1 MILAESGMGN
11 LIIPVRILTIV
22 VEIIWLIHII
32 SKFRMEVG
40 SHLSAYSPEPPVSA
54 SCGHH
59 RTTPEYLQRFIYH
72 RSFERI
78 GNTGLAYR
86 SPFGGNEQYTVGG
99 FRSVKVTAGRHF
111 FRTAISL
118 ISSVRYSITANI
130 PLRRLWQSQSHR
142 LPTHHKETRLL
153 Q

>member
-32 SKFRMEVG
+32 SKFRIG
-40 SHLSAYSPEPPVSA
+40 SRVIHLSAIHQSLLYQCRV
-54 SCGHH
+54 
-59 RTTPEYLQRFIYH
+59 FITGQHLNTFRLINH

-78 GNTGLAYR
+78 GNTGFAYR

-99 FRSVKVTAGRHF
+99 FRSVKSG
-111 FRTAISL
+111 
-118 ISSVRYSITANI
+118 SSRVFQDSYLLDIVR
-130 PLRRLWQSQSHR
+130 
-142 LPTHHKETRLL
+142 
-153 Q
+153 